1 MDQIAKSMEGLT
13 IGVAIT
19 GSFCTF
25 SRVIEEVKAL
35 KTLGAELIPIFSLQV
50 QSTDSRFGKA
60 DTFIKDMEAITE
72 KQGIYTITEAEPIGP
87 KALLDVLVI
96 MPCTGNT
103 LAKLAVGISD
113 TPVLMAAKAH
123 LRNEKPLVLSISTND
138 ALGSNLNNI
147 GSLMNKKHVFFV
159 PFGQDDYKNKPNS
172 MVAHMEL
179 IPNTIQ
185 EALHGKQIQPV
196 IVA

>member
-1 MDQIAKSMEGLT
+1 MEGLT

-72 KQGIYTITEAEPIGP
+72 KQGIYSITEAEPIGP

>member
-72 KQGIYTITEAEPIGP
+72 KQGIYSITEAEPIGP

-138 ALGSNLNNI
+138 AFGSNLNNI

>member
-72 KQGIYTITEAEPIGP
+72 KQGIYSITEAEPIGP

>member
-1 MDQIAKSMEGLT
+1 MEQVVKSMEGLT
-13 IGVAIT
+13 VGVAIT

-25 SRVIEEVKAL
+25 SRAIEAVKVL
-35 KTLGAELIPIFSLQV
+35 KVLGAELIPIFSLQV
-50 QSTDSRFGKA
+50 QNTDSRFGKA
-60 DTFIKDMEAITE
+60 DAFIKDMEVITE
-72 KQGIYTITEAEPIGP
+72 NKGIYSITEAEPIGP

>member
-138 ALGSNLNNI
+138 ALGANLNNI